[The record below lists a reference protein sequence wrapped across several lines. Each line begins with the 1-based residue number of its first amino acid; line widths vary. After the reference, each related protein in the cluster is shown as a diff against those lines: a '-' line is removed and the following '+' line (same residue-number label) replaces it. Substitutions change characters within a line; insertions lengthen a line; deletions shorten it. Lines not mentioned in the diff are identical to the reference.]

1 MLQGNDFAFMYYSL
15 FEFTN
20 QDLVQLLQDD
30 KYFLL
35 GTVSYLLLSMMARSL
50 FFMLAPT
57 VIVTSVATEYLRS
70 AYEQQDS
77 VTDPHEEQLELK
89 EPRYIRQLYDSPTDQ
104 NDEQIEF
111 GEPKYN
117 VQFYDD
123 FLENR
128 GRLADDT
135 DEDLPDFEKR
145 YAKPWSWRRKK
156 KIVKACSSKLC
167 SELV

>member
-1 MLQGNDFAFMYYSL
+1 
-15 FEFTN
+15 
-20 QDLVQLLQDD
+20 
-30 KYFLL
+30 
-35 GTVSYLLLSMMARSL
+35 MMARSL
-50 FFMLAPT
+50 FFILVLT

-70 AYEQQDS
+70 AHEQQDS
-77 VTDPHEEQLELK
+77 ATDPYGEQLELN
-89 EPRYIRQLYDSPTDQ
+89 EPRYSGQLYDSPTDQ

-167 SELV
+167 NELV